1 MTLEDL
7 KKIAEAATSG
17 PYRIDDGIIQ
27 YEHSD
32 YDYPDEKYWS
42 DLGVWKTT
50 RGTIKFWPSDAKYIA
65 TFYPELILA
74 LLEECIAAREISKL
88 DNQSAAAKVIENA
101 AGLKREADWTKIYK
115 ELYTK
120 MQGAQKAY
128 DTARAATD
136 KILGELK

>member
-65 TFYPELILA
+65 TFYPQLVLA
-74 LLEECIAAREISKL
+74 LLDECLAAREELIY
-88 DNQSAAAKVIENA
+88 IE
-101 AGLKREADWTKIYK
+101 GHS
-115 ELYTK
+115 
-120 MQGAQKAY
+120 AY
-128 DTARAATD
+128 DTARAATE
-136 KILGELK
+136 KILGEL

>member
-74 LLEECIAAREISKL
+74 LLEECLAARELLSVATIATHKEYAPSYY
-88 DNQSAAAKVIENA
+88 AA
-101 AGLKREADWTKIYK
+101 RE
-115 ELYTK
+115 
-120 MQGAQKAY
+120 
-128 DTARAATD
+128 ATD
-136 KILGELK
+136 KILGEL